1 MSPKDR
7 VKANL
12 YKQLLEEEKVKNKRY
27 MKASVSLF
35 FIGIIS
41 TTSYNSFIKQE
52 ISQKMANDGIM
63 VISKN
68 TDKQEREKI
77 ELDSFFSKEIFNEQK
92 IELDTEQVFG
102 YDHQI

>member
-52 ISQKMANDGIM
+52 ISHKMANDGIM

-68 TDKQEREKI
+68 VDKQEREKI

-92 IELDTEQVFG
+92 TELDTEQVFG
-102 YDHQI
+102 YEHQI

>member
-68 TDKQEREKI
+68 VDKQEKEKI
-77 ELDSFFSKEIFNEQK
+77 ELDSFFSKEIFSEKNT
-92 IELDTEQVFG
+92 ELDTEQVFG